1 MKISK
6 WTVVRTVMLLIV
18 VLNMILKAC
27 GIDVIDVSES
37 QVLSCVETVIEIGT
51 IAVSWWYNNSFS
63 ENARK
68 ADEFLKSLKGSG
80 EDV

>member
-1 MKISK
+1 
-6 WTVVRTVMLLIV
+6 MLLIV

-27 GIDVIDVSES
+27 GIDVSDVSES
-37 QVLSCVETVIEIGT
+37 QVLSCVETVIEIAT
-51 IAVSWWYNNSFS
+51 IVVSWWYNNSFS

>member
-37 QVLSCVETVIEIGT
+37 QVLSCVETVIEIAT
-51 IAVSWWYNNSFS
+51 IVVSWWYNNSFS

>member
-1 MKISK
+1 
-6 WTVVRTVMLLIV
+6 MLLIV
-18 VLNMILKAC
+18 VINMILKAC

-37 QVLSCVETVIEIGT
+37 QVLSCVETVTEIGT